1 MEIRVPFERLLAHD
15 RWANG
20 RALESVAAL
29 AAPPPNALHLLGHV
43 MGAEVSWIQRMTEG
57 TDPKDWEAW
66 EKGDVP
72 WLRRAWKE
80 TLPAKWAAFLADAG
94 MADPAREFSYVNY
107 LGDSYKVRVEDAVIQ
122 LMLHSSYHRGQI
134 ASLVR
139 AAGGEPAV
147 QDYIR
152 AAREGALP

>member
-29 AAPPPNALHLLGHV
+29 AAPPPKALELTGHV
-43 MGAEVSWIQRMTEG
+43 LGAEFAWIRRMTEG
-57 TDPKDWEAW
+57 KDPEDWQSW
-66 EKGDVP
+66 ETADVP
-72 WLRRAWKE
+72 MLRRAWKE
-80 TLPAKWAAFLADAG
+80 TLPAAWEAFLGDAEKS
-94 MADPAREFSYVNY
+94 DPDREFSYVNY
-107 LGDSYKVRVEDAVIQ
+107 LGQEWDAKVQVALLQ

-147 QDYIR
+147 QDYMR
-152 AAREGALP
+152 AAREGVLP